1 MVISETTVKVVSLI
15 NASALIIW
23 DFRLMLLRHL
33 TLLKFSLIASI
44 KLDFLEADHLTLLMV
59 GLVIRTVVI
68 YVDDLP
74 EDRRLV
80 DALQAEHCQLIK
92 LAVICLKSEFTLLQR
107 WVIPC
112 NYLDR

>member
-1 MVISETTVKVVSLI
+1 
-15 NASALIIW
+15 
-23 DFRLMLLRHL
+23 MLLQHL

-59 GLVIRTVVI
+59 GLVVQTMVI
-68 YVDDLP
+68 PVDVLP
-74 EDRRLV
+74 AEHRLV
-80 DALQAEHCQLIK
+80 NALQAEHRQLMK
-92 LAVICLKSEFTLLQR
+92 LAVIRLKSEFTLLQW